1 MIAVAAFLLPVVPL
15 LALLAFL
22 LLGRY
27 PGLEPIVRLSERIAA
42 RGRRRTSSPTP
53 RQPGWPPTRAAS
65 GGLLLAFGLSGRAPP
80 ASLSI

>member
-22 LLGRY
+22 LFGRY
-27 PGLEPIVRLSERIAA
+27 PGCEAIVRLSERIAA
-42 RGRRRTSSPTP
+42 RRDHGRAALAP

-65 GGLLLAFGLSGRAPP
+65 GGLLLAFALSGRAPP
-80 ASLSI
+80 A